1 MVRALLNAVCVRGD
15 STPGVA
21 KTTCEAARGPQ
32 GPSYRLLNCAQVTPA
47 LAIEAARRVLLHC
60 RWSFGKSIAQL
71 TSTLEP
77 VQVPIALSI
86 EGKLP
91 GSSNKRR
98 GPACATVSGTMGK
111 NQQHKSMQMAK
122 HSSRGGGE
130 AGEQDARYNGH
141 DASFHT
147 AEWHAARLAALSMER
162 PR

>member
-1 MVRALLNAVCVRGD
+1 MVFPAGTGMAYSSRQLCKAGLVNAFKAQLPFTRQLH
-15 STPGVA
+15 SSHTPW
-21 KTTCEAARGPQ
+21 
-32 GPSYRLLNCAQVTPA
+32 TPA
-47 LAIEAARRVLLHC
+47 
-60 RWSFGKSIAQL
+60 
-71 TSTLEP
+71 
-77 VQVPIALSI
+77 QVPISPSI
-86 EGKLP
+86 EGLP

-98 GPACATVSGTMGK
+98 FPACATVPGTMGK

-122 HSSRGGGE
+122 HSSRSGGGE